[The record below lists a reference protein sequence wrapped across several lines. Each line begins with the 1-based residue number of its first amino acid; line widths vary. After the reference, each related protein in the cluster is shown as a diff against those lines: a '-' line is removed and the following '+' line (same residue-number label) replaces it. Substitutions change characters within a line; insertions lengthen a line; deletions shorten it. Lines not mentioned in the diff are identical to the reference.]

1 MFIPGNLSAKSKIR
15 TSFTQSIQRHRRT
28 AETFSKIQILG
39 LDSPDKK
46 QHNTQRERQPTRKTV
61 TDPLGAPLSSFIE
74 RGQEAKVYLMN
85 ESED

>member
-46 QHNTQRERQPTRKTV
+46 QHNTQKGEATYTQDSDGSAWSPSEQLHRKGT
-61 TDPLGAPLSSFIE
+61 GS
-74 RGQEAKVYLMN
+74 
-85 ESED
+85 